1 MRAKLAVSFLAAA
14 LAGAAQPVQVL
25 SVSAPVRTAA
35 KRGGEAKLKLT
46 LKLKDGYHVNS
57 HTPNDDY
64 LIPLRISW
72 ERGPLEPIET
82 VFPKPRLEKYP
93 FSAKPVSVFSGAFEV
108 TARFRVA
115 ASAPAGIMALSG
127 KLRYQACTETMC
139 LPPKTIDV
147 KAPVEV
153 VP

>member
-1 MRAKLAVSFLAAA
+1 MRIKLAAPFLAAA
-14 LAGAAQPVQVL
+14 LVASAQPSHVL
-25 SVSAPVRTAA
+25 SVSVPVRTAA

-57 HTPNDDY
+57 HKPNDEY
-64 LIPLRISW
+64 LIPLRLSW
-72 ERGPLEPIET
+72 DKGPFEPVET
-82 VFPKPRLEKYP
+82 VFPAPRLENYP
-93 FSAKPVSVFSGAFEV
+93 FSTKPVSVFSGAFEV

-115 ASAPAGIMALSG
+115 ANAPAGITALSG
-127 KLRYQACTETMC
+127 KLRYQACTDRMC

-147 KAPVEV
+147 KAPVEI

>member
-1 MRAKLAVSFLAAA
+1 MRAKLAYLTLAAA
-14 LAGAAQPVQVL
+14 FAAFAQPAQIL
-25 SVSAPVRTAA
+25 SVSAPLRTAA

-46 LKLKDGYHVNS
+46 VKLKDGYHVNS
-57 HTPNDDY
+57 HTPNDEY

-72 ERGPLEPIET
+72 DKGPLEPIET

-93 FSAKPVSVFSGAFEV
+93 FSAKPVSVFSGVFEV

-115 ASAPAGIMALSG
+115 ANAAPGIVALSG